1 MKSPQ
6 AQNFARIQ
14 AYVKQATKRIG
25 FKLQVLEWLSTSRL
39 KSDQTL
45 GWLRCLVS
53 NGLSCS
59 NPFYIITC
67 APLYFTV
74 LGEWRFLLFL
84 STVWMDA
91 WTGWMVGW
99 ISRVYFHLLG
109 CCVLGRVWMQA
120 SANVWMEWNWSRSC
134 LLGINDHYFL
144 SLNVVFIYCW

>member
-45 GWLRCLVS
+45 GWLHCLVS
-53 NGLSCS
+53 NDLSCS

-67 APLYFTV
+67 APFYFTV

-109 CCVLGRVWMQA
+109 CCVPGYGCKQARMYGWNGIGRGVL
-120 SANVWMEWNWSRSC
+120 C
-134 LLGINDHYFL
+134 
-144 SLNVVFIYCW
+144 